1 MSPWWLKTCC
11 TPLMILAATPAIAAG
26 SAATKTRRMMPQV
39 TTAGPDSHKMPST
52 GGTFFS
58 AWTRSRHA
66 LREDC
71 GPASVMEFRF
81 GVPNFLSGPDP
92 SAGSVI
98 TSYLSNVTN
107 QMQFRLD
114 LLAEDATC
122 SPLAT
127 VLEIDYSS
135 LLLVSEPEF
144 HEEWLRD
151 GPCDATTTG
160 SSNLRHR
167 CQLSLTL
174 SGGEHEI
181 RGASCIASR

>member
-1 MSPWWLKTCC
+1 
-11 TPLMILAATPAIAAG
+11 MICAAIQAIPEG
-26 SAATKTRRMMPQV
+26 SAATKMRRMMPQV

-58 AWTRSRHA
+58 AWTRSRPA
-66 LREDC
+66 LGGGC
-71 GPASVMEFRF
+71 GLASVMEFRF

-122 SPLAT
+122 SPWAT
-127 VLEIDYSS
+127 VLEIEYSS

-151 GPCDATTTG
+151 GPCDATTTCLG
-160 SSNLRHR
+160 KPGVW
-167 CQLSLTL
+167 CQLSP
-174 SGGEHEI
+174 
-181 RGASCIASR
+181 RF